1 MTKAQEATGRD
12 VAEAKRNALTK
23 LGVTD
28 DRVEITILDRGRR
41 GFLGIIPARPARVRA
56 STLITSRHRA
66 EEIVS
71 SLLRLMRFSTQLHIT
86 EDKNKLI
93 VDIETAGA
101 DGLLIGK
108 GGGTLSALE
117 YIVNR
122 MLQRENRRSAKVVL
136 DVSGYKRRREDFLK
150 AKALSLAK
158 QVKSA
163 GKQVTMEPLDAADRR
178 IVHAVLKGDPSV
190 ETRSVGHGSVKSIV
204 VAPAKPGSKTRGAS
218 RGGSRGRSRGG
229 SRGGDRAPARARPTG
244 AARRGSRGG
253 SRRKKK

>member
-1 MTKAQEATGRD
+1 MTKAHEATGRD

-28 DRVEITILDRGRR
+28 EQVEITILDRGRR
-41 GFLGIIPARPARVRA
+41 GFLGIIAARPARVRA
-56 STLITSRHRA
+56 STLVSSRARA

-108 GGGTLSALE
+108 GGSTLSALE
-117 YIVNR
+117 YVVNR

-178 IVHAVLKGDPSV
+178 IVHAVLKSDPAV
-190 ETRSVGHGSVKSIV
+190 ETRSIGQGSVKSIV
-204 VAPAKPGSKTRGAS
+204 VAPAKGGSKS
-218 RGGSRGRSRGG
+218 GGR
-229 SRGGDRAPARARPTG
+229 G
-244 AARRGSRGG
+244 AARSGGRPAGKAGSRAG
-253 SRRKKK
+253 SRRRRK

>member
-1 MTKAQEATGRD
+1 MTKAHEATGRD

-28 DRVEITILDRGRR
+28 DQAEITIIDRGRR

-56 STLITSRHRA
+56 
-66 EEIVS
+66 EEIVG

-86 EDKNKLI
+86 EDKNRLI
-93 VDIETAGA
+93 IDIETAGA

-108 GGGTLSALE
+108 AGSTLSALE
-117 YIVNR
+117 YVVNR
-122 MLQRENRRSAKVVL
+122 MLQRENRRTAKVVL

-178 IVHAVLKGDPSV
+178 IVHAVLKDDPSV
-190 ETRSVGHGSVKSIV
+190 ETKSVGQGSVKSIV
-204 VAPAKPGSKTRGAS
+204 VAPAKPGSKPAAARSGP
-218 RGGSRGRSRGG
+218 RDGSRSG
-229 SRGGDRAPARARPTG
+229 SRAGPRRAG
-244 AARRGSRGG
+244 HGSGWRGSRGG
-253 SRRKKK
+253 SRRKRK

>member
-1 MTKAQEATGRD
+1 MTKAQEAMGRN

-28 DRVEITILDRGRR
+28 AQAEITILDRGRR
-41 GFLGIIPARPARVRA
+41 GFLGIIPARPARVRV
-56 STLITSRHRA
+56 STLVSARHRA

-71 SLLRLMRFSTQLHIT
+71 SLLRLMRFSSQLHIT

-108 GGGTLSALE
+108 GGSTLSALE
-117 YIVNR
+117 YLVNR
-122 MLQRENRRSAKVVL
+122 ILQRENRRSARVVL

-178 IVHAVLKGDPSV
+178 IVHAVLKDDPSV
-190 ETRSVGHGSVKSIV
+190 ETKSVGQGNVKSIV
-204 VAPAKPGSKTRGAS
+204 LAPSKGGSRSKGSGRSGP
-218 RGGSRGRSRGG
+218 RGGSRRGG
-229 SRGGDRAPARARPTG
+229 RASAKG
-244 AARRGSRGG
+244 GSRGG
-253 SRRKKK
+253 SRRRRK

>member
-28 DRVEITILDRGRR
+28 EHAEITVIDRGRR
-41 GFLGIIPARPARVRA
+41 GFLGIFPGRPARVRA
-56 STLITSRHRA
+56 STMISSRHRA
-66 EEIVS
+66 EEIVT
-71 SLLRLMRFSTQLHIT
+71 SLLRLMRFSTQLHVT
-86 EDKNKLI
+86 EDKSKLI
-93 VDIETAGA
+93 IDIETAGA

-108 GGGTLSALE
+108 NGSTLSALE
-117 YIVNR
+117 YVVNR
-122 MLQRENRRSAKVVL
+122 MLQREHRRTAKVVL

-178 IVHAVLKGDPSV
+178 IVHAVLKDDPSV
-190 ETRSVGHGSVKSIV
+190 DTKSVGHGNVKSIV
-204 VAPAKPGSKTRGAS
+204 VIPTKGGSKGGSRGGRRGAS
-218 RGGSRGRSRGG
+218 RGGRRPAKSGSKRGARSG
-229 SRGGDRAPARARPTG
+229 SRGK
-244 AARRGSRGG
+244 
-253 SRRKKK
+253 RK